1 MNADVAAGPKILRI
15 SVFVVP
21 PSICNAI
28 KLERR
33 IIAIVL
39 IFKIKKIVS
48 RLFTMQTYSNVAL
61 DILEWTDGIQRTD
74 LPMLSFVYWSRYS

>member
-21 PSICNAI
+21 PSIGNAI

-61 DILEWTDGIQRTD
+61 DILEWTDDIQRTD